1 MGGKTSSGIEV
12 VDFSRVM
19 YHPRVMNNLVEYS
32 DSIVENKNL
41 TIILQNYNTRIFRE
55 KYAVV

>member
-1 MGGKTSSGIEV
+1 
-12 VDFSRVM
+12 M